1 MNEKPFQKG
10 DLVRVIGAS
19 ITGLVIETTEQF
31 NARMRIEQRRIVIV
45 YPSGHQMSVVMQDF
59 DKLMVVREST
69 YYGDLKA
76 GRISTTEDWWK
87 VHKWQ

>member
-1 MNEKPFQKG
+1 
-10 DLVRVIGAS
+10 
-19 ITGLVIETTEQF
+19 
-31 NARMRIEQRRIVIV
+31 
-45 YPSGHQMSVVMQDF
+45 MSVVMQDF

>member
-31 NARMRIEQRRIVIV
+31 NDRMRIEQRRIVIV
-45 YPSGHQMSVVMQDF
+45 YPSGH
-59 DKLMVVREST
+59 
-69 YYGDLKA
+69 
-76 GRISTTEDWWK
+76 
-87 VHKWQ
+87 